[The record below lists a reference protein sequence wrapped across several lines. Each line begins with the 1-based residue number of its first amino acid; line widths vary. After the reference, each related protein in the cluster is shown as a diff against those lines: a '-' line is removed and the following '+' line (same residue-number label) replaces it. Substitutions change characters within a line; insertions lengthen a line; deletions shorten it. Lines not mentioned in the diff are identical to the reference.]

1 MKGTIKMDS
10 FAKRLYTDDYDDIIG
25 DYKIL
30 LGYGV
35 SRDESLKKIID
46 YYYESYVNAE
56 CEYIFWIIIA
66 EFQSMYGIID
76 EEVKAKAIFYID
88 NTEYLHSEEEMD
100 SFKEIKK
107 RLLHPNIEKK
117 ISKPPKYLRKK
128 TDFNVGDVFSFC
140 VTHDLLKWGEKVK
153 KDVRDKLNETQIQL
167 MNSFVLFRVVE
178 VERIPVSHIMPEL
191 DYSSCPIIELSKEM
205 YIKDID
211 MISDIA
217 FGKRIITDF
226 WSFPQKS
233 SRYIILEPYEKKELK
248 EWGDISFVYNK
259 KIDEYVEGEISRSV
273 YTNISKLVLD
283 LIWTFYA
290 E

>member
-1 MKGTIKMDS
+1 
-10 FAKRLYTDDYDDIIG
+10 
-25 DYKIL
+25 
-30 LGYGV
+30 
-35 SRDESLKKIID
+35 
-46 YYYESYVNAE
+46 
-56 CEYIFWIIIA
+56 
-66 EFQSMYGIID
+66 
-76 EEVKAKAIFYID
+76 
-88 NTEYLHSEEEMD
+88 
-100 SFKEIKK
+100 
-107 RLLHPNIEKK
+107 
-117 ISKPPKYLRKK
+117 
-128 TDFNVGDVFSFC
+128 
-140 VTHDLLKWGEKVK
+140 
-153 KDVRDKLNETQIQL
+153 
-167 MNSFVLFRVVE
+167 
-178 VERIPVSHIMPEL
+178 
-191 DYSSCPIIELSKEM
+191 
-205 YIKDID
+205 